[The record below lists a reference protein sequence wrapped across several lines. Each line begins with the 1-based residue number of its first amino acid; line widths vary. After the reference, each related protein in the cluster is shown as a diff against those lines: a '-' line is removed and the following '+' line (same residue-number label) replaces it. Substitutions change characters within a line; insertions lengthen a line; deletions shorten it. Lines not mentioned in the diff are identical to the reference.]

1 MNRRRI
7 VIGVAAASGV
17 AVLSMAAVQMSGG
30 APVPKG
36 GVQLA
41 AAPVA
46 AVRAAGAVTASAR
59 TAEVDTIVTMTTPP
73 IAAKGASPAVPSKT
87 ATMHG
92 TGLFDFSRDVGKVDL
107 TTAVGAIQEVLTP
120 GALYVRSAPQAAAV
134 KGWYKSDTSRLSDGN
149 LVLGGSTDPGI
160 ALAMLGGVQSDVKL
174 VGQEKVR
181 DVPVAHYQGTLDLGA
196 AVAAAAPAATSG
208 TAPAATPGTAPV
220 GQAAAANTAADRKAL
235 SNAARSFLTPKIPFD
250 AYLDGDGRLR
260 RFVARFTYVV
270 PGPSRVA
277 IEVTSSTDLFGF
289 GIPVVVSTP
298 TAAATTPARPA
309 AGTPSPSRSGHK

>member
-46 AVRAAGAVTASAR
+46 AVRAAGTATASAR

-87 ATMHG
+87 TTMHG

-208 TAPAATPGTAPV
+208 TAPV